1 MAGTIIRLSPP
12 VSKSPQRQP
21 INGARLMARV
31 RAQTTDPLEQARQ
44 ATALVDRQIGDWPR
58 SHWYTRLYHSE
69 VAWAVAQSLLT
80 WVIALGICVGGWWL
94 LVMLLVL

>member
-1 MAGTIIRLSPP
+1 
-12 VSKSPQRQP
+12 
-21 INGARLMARV
+21 
-31 RAQTTDPLEQARQ
+31 
-44 ATALVDRQIGDWPR
+44 VDRQIGDGPR

-80 WVIALGICVGGWWL
+80 WVIALGICIGGWWL